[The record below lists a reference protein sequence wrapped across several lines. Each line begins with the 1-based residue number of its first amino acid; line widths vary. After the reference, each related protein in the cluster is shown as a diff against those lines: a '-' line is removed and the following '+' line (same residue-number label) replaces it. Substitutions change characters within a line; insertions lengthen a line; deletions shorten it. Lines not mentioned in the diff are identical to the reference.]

1 MNRVYEGMSDVHS
14 ISQEKQQTFFLQYL
28 LFTLLSLLII
38 ATPAFSQPLSEHA
51 IKVIGPKSYESLR
64 AAR

>member
-1 MNRVYEGMSDVHS
+1 MNRVYEGIPDMPD
-14 ISQEKQQTFFLQYL
+14 IRPAKQQNFYLQYL

-64 AAR
+64 AVR